1 MKTKVLVLSKVKRS
15 LDILEAFKAAI
26 ESIPDGKKH
35 PEDLLQIDALETAIT
50 ILRHLEEIKDLFIPD
65 INDELNKY
73 CIDIVDDENE

>member
-15 LDILEAFKAAI
+15 LDILEAFKAAR
-26 ESIPDGKKH
+26 ESIPDGKKY

-50 ILRHLEEIKDLFIPD
+50 ILKHLEEIKDLFIPD